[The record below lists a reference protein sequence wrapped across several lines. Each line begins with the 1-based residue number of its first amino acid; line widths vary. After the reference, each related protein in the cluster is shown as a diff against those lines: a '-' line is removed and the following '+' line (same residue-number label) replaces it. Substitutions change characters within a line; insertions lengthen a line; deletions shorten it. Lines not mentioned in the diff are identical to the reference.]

1 LTDPGERAHRV
12 FTATLAAL
20 LLLQILWEVVLAPIR
35 PGAFWLALKAVP
47 LVVLWPA
54 IARRHRRDAQWA
66 LLLLPW
72 YVAEGVVRAWS
83 EHGRIALCAATSA
96 LLALIALASGL
107 CWMRA
112 MKAASALPPPRGPG

>member
-1 LTDPGERAHRV
+1 MTDPGERARRA

-35 PGAFWLALKAVP
+35 PGAFWLALKALPP
-47 LVVLWPA
+47 LLLWPA
-54 IARRHRRDAQWA
+54 ISRRRRRAAQGA
-66 LLLLPW
+66 LLLLPG

-83 EHGRIALCAATSA
+83 EQGRIALCAATSA

-112 MKAASALPPPRGPG
+112 MKVTSVPISGPG

>member
-1 LTDPGERAHRV
+1 MTDPGERARRV

-35 PGAFWLALKAVP
+35 PGAFWLALKALP
-47 LVVLWPA
+47 LLLLWPA
-54 IARRHRRDAQWA
+54 ISRRRRRAAQWA

-72 YVAEGVVRAWS
+72 SVAEGMVRAWS
-83 EHGRIALCAATSA
+83 EQGRIALCAATSA

-107 CWMRA
+107 FWMRA
-112 MKAASALPPPRGPG
+112 MKSSAPPPIPGPG

>member
-1 LTDPGERAHRV
+1 LTDLGIERARRA
-12 FTATLAAL
+12 FTAALAAL

-47 LVVLWPA
+47 LLLLWPA
-54 IARRHRRDAQWA
+54 VSRRHRRAAQWA

-83 EHGRIALCAATSA
+83 EHGRISLCAATSA
-96 LLALIALASGL
+96 LLALIALAAGL

-112 MKAASALPPPRGPG
+112 MKAASAPPPMPG